1 VSGTIGGVKT
11 PSSPGIAEP
20 AESAVLEQDH
30 ANCNEALVRA
40 FEFLGKRWSGVIL
53 GTLVGGPLGF
63 AELGRRVEG
72 ISDSVLSERLS
83 ELQETGLILRSVQPG
98 PPVSVTYVLSPAGE
112 ALLPAM
118 GELTL
123 WAQTNLPCVSA
134 TDRVRTPKHT

>member
-1 VSGTIGGVKT
+1 M
-11 PSSPGIAEP
+11 AEP
-20 AESAVLEQDH
+20 TDAAVRDQDH
-30 ANCNEALVRA
+30 TNCNEALVRA

-53 GTLVGGPLGF
+53 GTLVSGPLGF

-83 ELQETGLILRSVQPG
+83 ELQETGLVLRSVQPG
-98 PPVSVTYVLSPAGE
+98 PPVSVTYVLSPSGE

-123 WAQTNLPCVSA
+123 WAQTNLPGTSPA
-134 TDRVRTPKHT
+134 NRARTPKHP